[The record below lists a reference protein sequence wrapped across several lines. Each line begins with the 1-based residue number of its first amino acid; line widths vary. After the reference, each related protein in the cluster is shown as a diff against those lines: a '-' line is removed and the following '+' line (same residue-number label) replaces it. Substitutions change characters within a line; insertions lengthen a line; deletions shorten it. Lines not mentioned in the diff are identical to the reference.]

1 MANLLAR
8 ILKIGVLIH
17 QSQLIVDKFQIMTA
31 IETIL
36 DILGLTSQKSK
47 TQNWLEIKDQSNLI
61 HYNNLLNQLKV
72 SIQIKEDFVNINF
85 KVYFLI
91 FILDL
96 LVFILK
102 V

>member
-1 MANLLAR
+1 
-8 ILKIGVLIH
+8 
-17 QSQLIVDKFQIMTA
+17 MTA
-31 IETIL
+31 TETIL
-36 DILGLTSQKSK
+36 DIQGLTSQKSK
-47 TQNWLEIKDQSNLI
+47 TQNLLEIKDQSNLI

>member
-1 MANLLAR
+1 
-8 ILKIGVLIH
+8 
-17 QSQLIVDKFQIMTA
+17 MTA
-31 IETIL
+31 TETIL
-36 DILGLTSQKSK
+36 DIQGLTSQKSK
-47 TQNWLEIKDQSNLI
+47 TQNWLEIEDQSNLI

>member
-1 MANLLAR
+1 
-8 ILKIGVLIH
+8 
-17 QSQLIVDKFQIMTA
+17 MTA
-31 IETIL
+31 TETIL
-36 DILGLTSQKSK
+36 DIQGLTSQKSK